1 MGRPLNNKYFANVN
15 YQDFGT
21 ANVGGESI
29 ASVAN
34 VTGLTGMTYLTGGP
48 YTILAADI
56 GAPQITGGVKPVLTF
71 QPTSATA
78 GTVTVVS
85 AGSGY
90 TSAPTITVRGSL
102 AAGSGTA
109 TPTATLTSGAAA
121 RYNGI
126 KAETQFGS
134 SDAEILTGD
143 IVKQVSTKRYKV
155 QTSQGTGVFKLVTTE
170 AKNALEMSI
179 MATDSDGGT
188 YLVSKLTSRK
198 AVLVPVANAHG
209 GSTSAGAQFASG
221 KTAKWTFGSAVAN
234 TTVTISNQ

>member
-1 MGRPLNNKYFANVN
+1 MA
-15 YQDFGT
+15 
-21 ANVGGESI
+21 
-29 ASVAN
+29 
-34 VTGLTGMTYLTGGP
+34 
-48 YTILAADI
+48 
-56 GAPQITGGVKPVLTF
+56 
-71 QPTSATA
+71 SAT
-78 GTVTVVS
+78 
-85 AGSGY
+85 GSNQRN
-90 TSAPTITVRGSL
+90 SNNAS
-102 AAGSGTA
+102 A

-170 AKNALEMSI
+170 AKGTLEMSI

-209 GSTSAGAQFASG
+209 GSSSAGAQFASG
-221 KTAKWTFGSAVAN
+221 KTAKWTFGSAVAS